1 VSQLL
6 HRSVFIS
13 WLVAWLLLCGLGGRA
28 TAEEIVLRVES
39 DVFVDDDET
48 PAAASLTLFHNG
60 ITWDFLD
67 SSRDDGEGDV
77 ILHDPARE
85 RVVVLDSQLNIKTEI
100 RTIRLERLNVSL
112 ATWARQSNDPLM
124 KWAGAG
130 DFGDTIITDADH
142 VELSGPRVRYTVDFS
157 RSSSDEAVA
166 AYRRFADTAIL
177 LKALMQPGGIPPFPR
192 LAINRHVEVA
202 GGIPVE
208 VTLRITP
215 KLSLM
220 PGSSNT
226 LRSVHKVHPQLIDS
240 DHSRIDAAGARL
252 TVAEA
257 VDLEEFVRRRRDFRS
272 DHPDS

>member
-1 VSQLL
+1 MSRLL
-6 HRSVFIS
+6 HRSVFT
-13 WLVAWLLLCGLGGRA
+13 WLVAWLLLCGLGARA
-28 TAEEIVLRVES
+28 TAEEIILRVES
-39 DVFVDDDET
+39 AVFVDDDET
-48 PAAASLTLFHNG
+48 PAATSLTLFHNG

-67 SSRDDGEGDV
+67 SSDDGEGDV

-85 RVVVLDSQLNIKTEI
+85 RVVVLDSRLNIKTEI

-112 ATWARQSNDPLM
+112 ATWARQSNDPLI

-130 DFGDTIITDADH
+130 DFGDAIIADGDH
-142 VELSGPRVRYTVDFS
+142 IELSGPRVRYTVDFN
-157 RSSSDEAVA
+157 RSASDAAVA

-257 VDLEEFVRRRRDFRS
+257 VDLEEFARRQRESRP